1 VQHFEW
7 GTIDIHRT
15 MASNPL
21 YSRVKTDHENDDD
34 EQQSETHHSSST
46 WFTFT
51 TKKQMHQTMRQ
62 NEERKL
68 KAYEREKLEN
78 LSSVGRNT
86 EKAGQKV
93 FNHPISGAKEVLNA
107 RTGKYEELGSAAT
120 APAMWQNIE
129 RNCSLLKFLAI
140 IHNPRNFF
148 AIARMETTEIV
159 AAYGGTDDPKEIGQR
174 ILADM
179 EEFIRSGG
187 WSLGRYAL
195 INDTDDFI
203 ASLTTSLLLCN
214 HPPTHPASPSSAAA
228 GGRCWASDSSSRTSS
243 WSCHPWPRSPSSTSS
258 SSRSSP

>member
-1 VQHFEW
+1 
-7 GTIDIHRT
+7 

-34 EQQSETHHSSST
+34 EQQSENHHSSST

-86 EKAGQKV
+86 EKAGQRCQS
-93 FNHPISGAKEVLNA
+93 PDLGRQGGLERA
-107 RTGKYEELGSAAT
+107 RENMKSLALRRRPRHVAEHRAELLSAE
-120 APAMWQNIE
+120 I
-129 RNCSLLKFLAI
+129 LAI
-140 IHNPRNFF
+140 IHIPRNFF

-159 AAYGGTDDPKEIGQR
+159 AAYGDDDPKEIGQR

-187 WSLGRYAL
+187 WV
-195 INDTDDFI
+195 
-203 ASLTTSLLLCN
+203 
-214 HPPTHPASPSSAAA
+214 
-228 GGRCWASDSSSRTSS
+228 
-243 WSCHPWPRSPSSTSS
+243 
-258 SSRSSP
+258 